1 MSKGKIFLV
10 SEDTGKAS
18 TLEESGY
25 IAETVLQGYFERF
38 PDLIPGDQ
46 IDPEE
51 PRRWL
56 LVAREMGV
64 PGDVC
69 ETGRWSLDHLFLDQ
83 DEIPTFVECKR
94 ASDTRARREVVAQM
108 LDYAAN
114 GVEYWDLDRLR
125 QSAAETAQ
133 QAGKSLDEEV
143 ARLLA
148 IEHDDVDAVEAF
160 WSSVG
165 ENLAASKV
173 RLVFVSDLIA
183 KELRRLVEFLNEE
196 MASVEVL
203 AVEVKQYRGL
213 ADPDSRALVP
223 RVIGM
228 TEAAR
233 MGKRHGATR
242 RRQTTQSEF
251 LDKCLLE
258 TRDFFADVVTKAR
271 ERGFSILWGTVGF
284 SVRAKLTEDGSP
296 VSFVLCYPSD
306 KFQYCFD
313 GRARIPRDKD
323 SPVRRELL
331 DLGVFS
337 ETGEYTL
344 TALATAENVDHLA
357 QVYDQILDRIEQYEA
372 NDPFPSPSHG

>member
-10 SEDTGKAS
+10 EQDADEGI

-25 IAETVLQGYFERF
+25 ITEAELQRYLERF

-46 IDPEE
+46 INPED

-64 PGDVC
+64 PGDVG

-83 DEIPTFVECKR
+83 DGIPTFVECKR

-114 GVEYWDLDRLR
+114 GLEYWDLDRIR

-133 QAGKSLDEEV
+133 KAGKLLDEEV
-143 ARLLA
+143 LRVLA
-148 IEHDDVDAVEAF
+148 AEESDADAVEAF
-160 WSSVG
+160 WASVG
-165 ENLAASKV
+165 ENLGESKV

-183 KELRRLVEFLNEE
+183 KELRRLVEFLNQE
-196 MASVEVL
+196 MESVEVL
-203 AVEVKQYRGL
+203 AVEVKQYKGL
-213 ADPDSRALVP
+213 SDAQSRALVP

-233 MGKRHGATR
+233 LGKRTSPMPR
-242 RRQTTQSEF
+242 RHTTQSEF
-251 LDKCLLE
+251 LEKCLPE
-258 TRDFFADVVTKAR
+258 VRAFFADVVTKAE
-271 ERGFSILWGTVGF
+271 ERGFSIYWGTVGF
-284 SVRAKLTEDGSP
+284 SVRARLTEDGGL
-296 VSFVLCYPSD
+296 VSFVLCYPPD
-306 KFQYCFD
+306 KFQYYFD
-313 GRARIPRDKD
+313 GRAVIPRSED
-323 SPVRRELL
+323 SPMRRGLL

-337 ETGEYTL
+337 ETGAYTL
-344 TALATAENVDHLA
+344 TALATAENVDRLA
-357 QVYDQILDRIEQYEA
+357 QVYDQILDRIEAVEA
-372 NDPFPSPSHG
+372 QLAK

>member
-1 MSKGKIFLV
+1 MSTGKIFLV
-10 SEDTGKAS
+10 SEEAESGI

-25 IAETVLQGYFERF
+25 ITEAELQQYLERF

-64 PGDVC
+64 PGDVG

-83 DEIPTFVECKR
+83 DGVPTFVECKR
-94 ASDTRARREVVAQM
+94 ASDTRARREVVAQI

-233 MGKRHGATR
+233 MGKRPGATR
-242 RRQTTQSEF
+242 RRQTTQAEF
-251 LDKCLLE
+251 LDKCLPE
-258 TRDFFADVVTKAR
+258 TREFFADVVTKAT

-284 SVRAKLTEDGSP
+284 SVRAKLTE
-296 VSFVLCYPSD
+296 
-306 KFQYCFD
+306 
-313 GRARIPRDKD
+313 
-323 SPVRRELL
+323 
-331 DLGVFS
+331 
-337 ETGEYTL
+337 
-344 TALATAENVDHLA
+344 
-357 QVYDQILDRIEQYEA
+357 
-372 NDPFPSPSHG
+372 